1 VGSSTRRR
9 IGNDTCRKFGRLGLT
24 AGVYACELRFDV
36 DWTHGA
42 EHMWAAHKVSVPEAV
57 EALADVDAQLFD
69 PDPKSTSGAGA
80 RLLGYSPTAA
90 AVLVLI
96 LVHRQ
101 DKSTAWW
108 GATGWHANS
117 TDQRTYREGTPS

>member
-1 VGSSTRRR
+1 VGSSARRR
-9 IGNDTCRKFGRLGLT
+9 IGNDTCRKSRRLGLT
-24 AGVYACELRFDV
+24 AGVYACKLGFEV

-42 EHMWAAHKVSVPEAV
+42 EHMWAAQKVSVPEAV
-57 EALADVDAQLFD
+57 KALADVDAQPFD
-69 PDPKSTSGAGA
+69 PDPKSTSGASA

-96 LVHRQ
+96 LVHRL

-108 GATGWHANS
+108 GATG
-117 TDQRTYREGTPS
+117 